1 MQSFAIIGLGRFGM
15 MLARTLSRAGREV
28 IAIDT
33 DRDLVEAVQ
42 NDVTV
47 AVRLDATDERAL
59 RGQGIDKVDCAVIS
73 IGETFESNILATAL
87 LKSVGVKWVIA
98 RAATPIRQKIL
109 RHVGADQIISPEDE
123 SAVRLAQRLIA
134 PNIIDFLEIGEGVSM
149 VQMRAPKKFHNK
161 KLVELGLREKYSV
174 NLVAIKKKVTLTSKS
189 GQEIIEEKILD
200 IPKPTDV
207 IEPDDVLILMGHDA
221 ALADIPH
228 N

>member
-1 MQSFAIIGLGRFGM
+1 MKSFAVIGLGRFGTR
-15 MLARTLSRAGREV
+15 LATTLVKAGQEV

-33 DRDLVEAVQ
+33 DRDLIEAIR

-59 RGQGIDKVDCAVIS
+59 RGQGVDKVSCAIVS
-73 IGETFESNILATAL
+73 IGESFEANIMATAL
-87 LKSVGVKWVIA
+87 LKSMGVKRVIT
-98 RAATPIRQKIL
+98 RAATPIRRQIL
-109 RHVGADQIISPEDE
+109 SHVGADQIISPEDE
-123 SAVRLAQRLIA
+123 SAVRLAQALIT
-134 PNIIDFLEIGEGVSM
+134 PNIISFLEIGEGVSM

-174 NLVAIKKKVTLTSKS
+174 NLVAIKKKIVSTTRS
-189 GQEIIEEKILD
+189 GEETVEEKILD

-207 IEPDDVLILMGHDA
+207 IEPDDILVLMGHDE
-221 ALADIPH
+221 ALAGLPG